1 MTNGC
6 GWLTRG
12 VRGRNKIGI
21 SGTGSGCIRR
31 IECSEIGTGRH
42 I

>member
-1 MTNGC
+1 MRSRC

-12 VRGRNKIGI
+12 VRGRNRIGI
-21 SGTGSGCIRR
+21 SGTGIGCIRR
-31 IECSEIGTGRH
+31 IECSEVGIRRH

>member
-1 MTNGC
+1 MRGRR

-12 VRGRNKIGI
+12 VRGRNRIRF
-21 SGTGSGCIRR
+21 SGTGIRCIRR
-31 IECSEIGTGRH
+31 IECSEIGTRRH